1 MLNMVKHVFHN
12 VGDTSGDLA
21 HRIRSVS
28 GDLAKV
34 VGGNAADIAKLIGEH
49 SADIAKLIAS
59 NTSSAA
65 KKVGSETADL
75 AHRIGPKRGLLG
87 FVALVAAV
95 GGGVVLVR
103 YLRSRQAE
111 MYRED
116 ESMEM
121 SDQNAEGVVPHRRRG
136 TRAQRKAANA
146 ISH

>member
-1 MLNMVKHVFHN
+1 MLNTVKHLFHN
-12 VGDTSGDLA
+12 AGDTSGDLA
-21 HRIRSVS
+21 HRIRGVS

-34 VGGNAADIAKLIGEH
+34 VGSNAADVAKLIGEH

-65 KKVGSETADL
+65 KKVGSGTVDL
-75 AHRIGPKRGLLG
+75 AHRIGPKRGILG

-103 YLRSRQAE
+103 YLRSRRAE
-111 MYRED
+111 LDRED
-116 ESMEM
+116 ESMEL
-121 SDQNAEGVVPHRRRG
+121 SEQSADGVMPRRRRG
-136 TRAQRKAANA
+136 TRAQRKASNA